1 MENNKVGCL
10 IIHGF
15 GGSIYEVEPL
25 AEYLANKGF
34 EVSCPQ
40 LKGHTGN
47 RQDMRKA
54 TYEDW
59 IRSAEEELLKLKK
72 KADDIAIIGFSM
84 GGLIGVNLA
93 CKYDVKA
100 LVTINTPI
108 YYWNLKRV
116 CLNLVEDIKN
126 RRADNFQRYMR
137 ARSNSPIPAMR
148 NFLML
153 LNHTKPKLCK
163 VKCNVL
169 ITQARDDDTVRRRSV
184 EYLSKHFSSGHLE
197 IKYYDR
203 GGHQILRSQSADKV
217 ISDVAAFLES
227 LRN

>member
-25 AEYLANKGF
+25 AEYLANEGF

-47 RQDMRKA
+47 RQDMKKA

-59 IRSAEEELLKLKK
+59 ISSAEEELLKLKE
-72 KADDIAIIGFSM
+72 KADEIAIIGFSM
-84 GGLIGVNLA
+84 GGLIGINIA
-93 CKYDVKA
+93 CKHDIKA

-116 CLNLVEDIKN
+116 LKNLIEDMQN
-126 RRADNFQRYMR
+126 RKIDNLQRYLR
-137 ARSNSPIPAMR
+137 ARRNSPIPAMR
-148 NFLML
+148 NFLLL
-153 LNHTKPKLCK
+153 LNHTKPMLCK
-163 VKCNVL
+163 VKCKAL
-169 ITQARDDDTVRRRSV
+169 ITQAKDDDTVRIRSV
-184 EYLSKHFSSGHLE
+184 DYLSEHLASEHAE
-197 IKYYDR
+197 IKYYDN
-203 GGHQILRSQSADKV
+203 GGHQILRSQSADKA
-217 ISDVAAFLES
+217 ISDVTAFLNS

>member
-25 AEYLANKGF
+25 AEYLTNKGF
-34 EVSCPQ
+34 VVSCAK

-47 RQDMRKA
+47 RQDMKIA

-59 IRSAEEELLKLKK
+59 ISSAEEELLKLKEK
-72 KADDIAIIGFSM
+72 TDDIAIIGFSM

-93 CKYDVKA
+93 CKHDIKA

-116 CLNLVEDIKN
+116 FLNLIEDIKN
-126 RRADNFQRYMR
+126 RKYDNFQRYMR
-137 ARSNSPIPAMR
+137 ARRNSPILAMR

-153 LNHTKPKLCK
+153 LNHTKPLLCN
-163 VKCNVL
+163 VKCNAL
-169 ITQARDDDTVRRRSV
+169 ITQARDDDTVRTRSV
-184 EYLSKHFSSGHLE
+184 DYLFRHLSSEHVE
-197 IKYYDR
+197 IKYYDN
-203 GGHQILRSQSADKV
+203 GGHQILRSQSSDKV
-217 ISDVAAFLES
+217 ISDVAVFLES
-227 LRN
+227 LQN